1 MHLTEQRRASDKP
14 LPQKDLAVHRLA
26 ALLSPPSRR
35 IFLFGLFNV
44 LFGVVFASHLLEL
57 WRFSNAQKHYSHFVL
72 IPLVSFY
79 LLSTQRH
86 AILEQARYGVRS
98 GIVVGLGGVLCYL
111 LGLSLQPQL
120 GQNDFLTLTTLGLVA
135 IWIAGF
141 VACFGTRATRMA
153 LFPLGF
159 LLFAVPIPE
168 GVLAATITA
177 LQHASAE
184 VTHALFKLTPVPVFR
199 NGVDFALPGLTIEI
213 ARECSSIRSSLAL
226 LITSVIANHL
236 MLRRWWSKATVL
248 LLVFPLAV
256 FKNGVR
262 IVTLS
267 LLTIY
272 VDRGFIEGS
281 LHRKGGIVFFCLA
294 LLILLPIYLG
304 LRKLEAKT
312 HPDPSQ
318 EGMKTCA

>member
-1 MHLTEQRRASDKP
+1 MRLTEKTHVNDERPHHEDSFAN
-14 LPQKDLAVHRLA
+14 RLQ
-26 ALLSPPSRR
+26 ALLGPSSRR
-35 IFLFGLFNV
+35 TFLFVLFNL
-44 LFGVVFASHLLEL
+44 LFGAVFASHLVEL
-57 WRFSNAQKHYSHFVL
+57 FRFSLHQQHYSHFML

-79 LLSTQRH
+79 LLITQRH
-86 AILEQARYGVRS
+86 ALLERAQYGVRS
-98 GIVVGLGGVLCYL
+98 GVMVGLGGVLCYL
-111 LGLSLQPQL
+111 LGLVLQPQL
-120 GQNDFLTLTTLGLVA
+120 AQNDFLTLTMLGMVA

-141 VACFGTRATRMA
+141 VVCFGRRAARMA

-168 GVLAATITA
+168 VLLNGVITA
-177 LQHASAE
+177 LQYASAE
-184 VTHALFKLTPVPVFR
+184 MVHVLFKLAPVPVFR
-199 NGVDFALPGLTIEI
+199 AGIDFSIPGLSIEV

-281 LHRKGGIVFFCLA
+281 LHTRGGIVFFCLA
-294 LLILLPIYLG
+294 LLILLPILLG
-304 LRKLEAKT
+304 LRKLET
-312 HPDPSQ
+312 R
-318 EGMKTCA
+318 T